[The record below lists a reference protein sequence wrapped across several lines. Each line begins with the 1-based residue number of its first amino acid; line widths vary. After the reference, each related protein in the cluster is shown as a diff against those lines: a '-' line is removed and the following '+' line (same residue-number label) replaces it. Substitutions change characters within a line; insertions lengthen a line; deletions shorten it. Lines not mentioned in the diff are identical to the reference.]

1 MGVVM
6 MDRRLVQSEQSY
18 TVVQNL
24 PALIWFL
31 HRKDKEVDLCVKVLV
46 DLYSPC
52 MLNTVEPLYKGHS
65 E

>member
-1 MGVVM
+1 M
-6 MDRRLVQSEQSY
+6 QSEQSY

-31 HRKDKEVDLCVKVLV
+31 HRKDIEVDLHVKVLV
-46 DLYSPC
+46 LVGLYSLC
-52 MLNTVEPLYKGHS
+52 MLNTVEPPYKGHS